1 MMKFKK
7 NDRFESEVIDLTH
20 EGSGVV
26 KVDGYP
32 FFVENV
38 LPGEK
43 IEMRVLKT
51 GKKFG
56 FGKVESYIQT
66 SPHRVTNINL
76 DYLRTGIAD
85 FGHLKYAEQ
94 LKFKRKQV
102 SELLRKTAGK
112 VDFPVLDTLASPK
125 ETHYR
130 NKASIPVRA
139 VNGVLE
145 TGFFRKHT
153 HSLVSV
159 EDFYIQQPEIDKII
173 LAVRDLLR
181 KYGIKA
187 YNEVENTG
195 FMRNIV
201 VRRGYASSEVMVIFV
216 TRKAAFFKKDDLIK
230 ALTSQF
236 PEIKSI
242 MQTVNSSTGNAI
254 FGSEWRTLYGQD
266 YITDSMLGKQYQ
278 ISGPSF
284 YQVNTAAAEILYQ
297 TAIDFAELQADDIV
311 IDAYSGIGT
320 IGLSFA
326 DQVKHVYGVEVI
338 DAAVENARK
347 NATLNGITNAT
358 YVAAKAEKA
367 MFDWSEQGIQPDVIL
382 VDPPR
387 KGLEESFIASA
398 TAVGARRIVY
408 ISCNPATF
416 ARDVTRF
423 EALGY
428 KLDKVQPVDL
438 FPQTH
443 HVELVGLLTRKDKH

>member
-1 MMKFKK
+1 MKFKK
-7 NDRFESEVIDLTH
+7 NDRFEAEVIDLTH

-32 FFVENV
+32 FFVENA

-43 IEMRVLKT
+43 IDMRVLKT

-56 FGKVESYIQT
+56 FGKVESYIET
-66 SPHRVTNINL
+66 SPHRVTDINL

-94 LKFKRKQV
+94 LSFKRKQV

-130 NKASIPVRA
+130 NKASIPVRT
-139 VNGVLE
+139 VNRVLE
-145 TGFFRKHT
+145 TGFFRKQS
-153 HSLVSV
+153 HSLVPV
-159 EDFYIQQPEIDKII
+159 EDFYIQQPEIDSIV

-181 KYGIKA
+181 NYGIKA

-195 FMRNIV
+195 FMRNNV
-201 VRRGYASSEVMVIFV
+201 VRRGYASGEVMVIFV
-216 TRKAAFFKKDDLIK
+216 TRKAAFFKKDDIVK
-230 ALTSQF
+230 ALIGQF

-254 FGSEWRTLYGQD
+254 FGPEWHILYGQD

-284 YQVNTAAAEILYQ
+284 YQVNTAAAELLYQ
-297 TAIDFAELQADDIV
+297 TAIKFADLTKDDIV

-338 DAAVENARK
+338 DAAVENAKK

-358 YVAAKAEKA
+358 YVTGKAEEVMA
-367 MFDWSEQGIQPDVIL
+367 DWLRQDIKPTVIL

-387 KGLEESFIASA
+387 KGLDEAFIEAAAS
-398 TAVGARRIVY
+398 TKARSIVY
-408 ISCNPATF
+408 ISCNAATF

-428 KLDKVQPVDL
+428 TLDKVQPVDL

-443 HVELVGLLTRKDKH
+443 HVELVGVMVRKDKN